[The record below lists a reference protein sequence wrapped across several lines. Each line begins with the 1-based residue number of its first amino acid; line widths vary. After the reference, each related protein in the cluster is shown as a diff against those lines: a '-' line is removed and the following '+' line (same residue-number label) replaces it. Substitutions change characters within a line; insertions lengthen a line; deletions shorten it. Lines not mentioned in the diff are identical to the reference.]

1 MSALGDLDRV
11 HLTSS
16 MEHRGD
22 RPYDQQDPCTI
33 VHPNGSL
40 IRVGNGPGL
49 DACNL
54 AAAVVREVLEMMRGA
69 A

>member
-1 MSALGDLDRV
+1 MSALADLDRV

-16 MEHRGD
+16 MEHRAD
-22 RPYDQQDPCTI
+22 RPYDQQDPATI

-49 DACNL
+49 DACHL
-54 AAAVVREVLEMMRGA
+54 AAAVVHAVLELRKAG
-69 A
+69 